1 MSKYNELWKYI
12 QNDGKQTF
20 KLTFEEI
27 ESIIKMPINHAFL
40 RYKAELLAYG
50 YKVEK
55 ISMKEK
61 TIIFQKIN

>member
-12 QNDGKQTF
+12 QNKGEQTL

-27 ESIIKMPINHAFL
+27 ESILKMPIDHSFL
-40 RYKAELLAYG
+40 RFKSELLAYG